1 MIVHLVPRL
10 YASRGYHMY
19 ELILGNQKAAA
30 SHISEAAPLSIDGII
45 AERLR

>member
-10 YASRGYHMY
+10 YASRDIICTN
-19 ELILGNQKAAA
+19 LSWVISAA